1 MGFLFMSV
9 QKKRVLAV
17 ISASIIMSAIR
28 TVIVSFFMEKNVSG
42 INAYYLPEN
51 LAVLGFAALA
61 ALFLAVFVF
70 SAVKLGRKKR
80 LVLENGSASI
90 SVGSLIFAFTLIGEA
105 IIYIYSIVIGE
116 SEIRSL
122 GVVIFALTVIC
133 AVSFLFN
140 VQSSCSKKRSKT
152 VLGLLALLPI
162 LLSAFRLLGDFIRTN
177 AMPLASSGAYHL
189 VGLVAVLLYFL
200 CEGKAQISRGSAA
213 VYYFFGFASVF
224 FLLIYAV
231 PNIAL
236 FCFGNFDFNY
246 YSSFSIVDLAIG
258 VYICCRMCNTRIVEK
273 DAALEA

>member
-162 LLSAFRLLGDFIRTN
+162 LLSAFRLLGDFIRTQCRLH
-177 AMPLASSGAYHL
+177 PRVHITLL
-189 VGLVAVLLYFL
+189 VLL
-200 CEGKAQISRGSAA
+200 R
-213 VYYFFGFASVF
+213 
-224 FLLIYAV
+224 
-231 PNIAL
+231 
-236 FCFGNFDFNY
+236 FCFILFVRARRRSRAEAPPFIISSALLRC
-246 YSSFSIVDLAIG
+246 SSF
-258 VYICCRMCNTRIVEK
+258 
-273 DAALEA
+273 